1 MDMGAP
7 IPMRTDP
14 ILTLTQWLSPG
25 FPIGAFAYS
34 SGLEQA
40 ISDGSVT
47 RDTLQDWLADM
58 LREGQGCVDAILIR
72 AAAGDDDPQYVDD
85 LARALCPSHERL
97 LEIDAQGAPFCDQ
110 LRANWGIDVAGL
122 TYPVA
127 LGVGVK
133 ACDLPLETAIRM
145 YLHAWVST
153 VVSACQRL
161 MALGQTDA
169 QGIIAALAPLCD
181 HIAKETDT
189 ATLDDI
195 TSQSFAADIATM
207 RHETLSPRIFRT

>member
-1 MDMGAP
+1 MDGP
-7 IPMRTDP
+7 IPTPTDP

-25 FPIGAFAYS
+25 FPVGAFAYS

-40 ISDGSVT
+40 IFERRVSPDS
-47 RDTLQDWLADM
+47 LQDWLADM
-58 LREGQGCVDAILIR
+58 LRDGNGRVEAILIR
-72 AAAGDDDPQYVDD
+72 AAATQSDTAMINET
-85 LARALCPSHERL
+85 ARALCPSQERL
-97 LEIDAQGAPFCDQ
+97 LELEALGKPFCDQ
-110 LRANWGIDVAGL
+110 LRANWNIELSDL

-133 ACDLPLETAIRM
+133 ALELPVDTAIRM

-153 VVSACQRL
+153 VAAACQRL

-169 QGIIAALAPLCD
+169 QRIVAALAPLCSD
-181 HIAKETDT
+181 IAAETRDL
-189 ATLDDI
+189 TLDDI
-195 TSQSFAADIATM
+195 SSQSFAADIATM